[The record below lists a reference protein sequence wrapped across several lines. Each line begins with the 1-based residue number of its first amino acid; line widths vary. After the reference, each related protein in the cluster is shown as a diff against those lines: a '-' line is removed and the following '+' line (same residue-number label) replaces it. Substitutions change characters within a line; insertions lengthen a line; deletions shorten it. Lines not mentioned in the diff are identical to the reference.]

1 MKQCFTIKA
10 MSPELLPALLPSI
23 AAFASVAR
31 HASFTRAAAELG
43 VSPSALSQTIKTLEA
58 RLGVRLLDRTTRRVG
73 VTEIGQRFLAES
85 QVGLAALS
93 AALVGLDESRDE
105 AAGLLRL
112 NVSRAAAD
120 IILLPLLADFMAAYP
135 RITLEVICNDSS
147 VDLVAGQ
154 FDAGIRIGELLAP
167 ATVAV
172 PLGSALRLATFAA
185 PSYLLGR
192 PTPQQPADLQA
203 HRCLKFRFAGNGV
216 LYRWEYAQPDGTIF
230 EVETAEAGGLVSNDG
245 SYLLAAARTGVGIGC
260 GFEASV
266 QADFETGRL
275 LPLFQPWWPRFAP
288 FHLYY
293 ASRHHVP
300 RKLRVLID
308 FLQARLSANQSVTG

>member
-1 MKQCFTIKA
+1 MKQCFTIKR
-10 MSPELLPALLPSI
+10 MSSELLPALLPSI
-23 AAFASVAR
+23 AAFACVAR

-58 RLGVRLLDRTTRRVG
+58 RLGVRLLNRTTRQVG
-73 VTEIGQRFLAES
+73 VTEIGQRFLAEA
-85 QVGLAALS
+85 QVGLLALS
-93 AALVGLDESRDE
+93 AALLGLDESRDE
-105 AAGLLRL
+105 VAGLLRL

-120 IILLPLLADFMAAYP
+120 IVLLPLLADFMAAYP
-135 RITLEVICNDSS
+135 KITLEVICNDSS

-154 FDAGIRIGELLAP
+154 FDAGIRIGELLGP

-185 PSYLLGR
+185 PAYLVGR
-192 PTPQQPADLQA
+192 QAPKQPVDLQL
-203 HRCLKFRFAGNGV
+203 HRCLNFRFAGNGA

-230 EVETAEAGGLVSNDG
+230 EVETAGDLVCNDA
-245 SYLLAAARTGVGIGC
+245 SFLLAAARAGVGIGC
-260 GFEASV
+260 SFEANV
-266 QADFETGRL
+266 QADFDTGRL
-275 LPLFQPWWPRFAP
+275 LPLLQPWWPRFAP

-300 RKLRVLID
+300 RKLRVLVD
-308 FLQARLSANQSVTG
+308 FLQARLKA

>member
-1 MKQCFTIKA
+1 MLG
-10 MSPELLPALLPSI
+10 MSPQLLPALLPSI
-23 AAFASVAR
+23 AAFACVAR
-31 HASFTRAAAELG
+31 QASFTRAALELG

-73 VTEIGQRFLAES
+73 VTEIGQRFLAEA
-85 QVGLAALS
+85 QVGLSALS
-93 AALVGLDESRDE
+93 SALVGLDESRDE

-135 RITLEVICNDSS
+135 KITLEVICNDSS

-192 PTPQQPADLQA
+192 EAPQRPADLQA
-203 HRCLKFRFAGNGV
+203 HRCLNFRFAGNGA

-230 EVETAEAGGLVSNDG
+230 EVEASGGLVSNDG
-245 SYLLAAARTGVGIGC
+245 SYLLAAARAGVGIGC
-260 GFEASV
+260 SFEASV
-266 QADFETGRL
+266 QADFEAGRL
-275 LPLFQPWWPRFAP
+275 LPLLQAWWVRFAP

-308 FLQARLSANQSVTG
+308 FLQMRLKAN